1 MTTSNT
7 TLELAD
13 VIVNGVRLDNTSTPD
28 SIFNFNIQPSIERL
42 VIRLDSPYQL
52 DSASFWD
59 HVHVLSLAHGSAGR
73 RHTVVT
79 VEPLSNDTEAVNTT
93 SATILV
99 TALGDVLV
107 EAAEYYDDNG
117 IQYNVRQFNI
127 TAL

>member
-1 MTTSNT
+1 MTTSNR
-7 TLELAD
+7 TLDLAD

-59 HVHVLSLAHGSAGR
+59 HVHVVSLAHGSAGR

-79 VEPLSNDTEAVNTT
+79 VEPLSNDTEAVNMT
-93 SATILV
+93 SATTLA

-107 EAAEYYDDNG
+107 EAAKYYDDNG

-127 TAL
+127 AAL

>member
-28 SIFNFNIQPSIERL
+28 GLFKVNIQPNTERL
-42 VIRLDSPYQL
+42 VIRLDSPFRL

-79 VEPLSNDTEAVNTT
+79 VEPLSNDTEAVNMT
-93 SATILV
+93 SATTLA

>member
-28 SIFNFNIQPSIERL
+28 GLFKVNIQPNTERL
-42 VIRLDSPYQL
+42 VIRLDSPFRL

-59 HVHVLSLAHGSAGR
+59 HVHVLSVAHGSAGR

-79 VEPLSNDTEAVNTT
+79 VEPLSNDTEAVNMT
-93 SATILV
+93 SATTLA